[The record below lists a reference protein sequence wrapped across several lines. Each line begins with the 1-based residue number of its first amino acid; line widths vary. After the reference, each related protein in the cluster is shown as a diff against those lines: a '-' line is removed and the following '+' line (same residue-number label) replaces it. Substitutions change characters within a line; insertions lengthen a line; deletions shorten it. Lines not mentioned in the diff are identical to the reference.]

1 MSSLSTLEADTSY
14 LGLTNILASPSTGDY
29 SEILADIE
37 GEQETVPDLTA
48 EDFEPQEGS
57 TGSIGLP
64 SQWEEAISSVGK
76 GVTDAT
82 HCEYI
87 QSVFFLL
94 FITVLSIN
102 QDCSLS
108 EAAIAFFIS
117 QKLIIKR
124 EQFLSKNPQEN
135 ADKLIVAWIMHE

>member
-1 MSSLSTLEADTSY
+1 MSSSNIPEADTSNL
-14 LGLTNILASPSTGDY
+14 LGLTNVLASSSAGDY

-57 TGSIGLP
+57 IGLP

-76 GVTDAT
+76 GVADTT
-82 HCEYI
+82 HREYI
-87 QSVFFLL
+87 RSVFLRFIAVL
-94 FITVLSIN
+94 FIN
-102 QDCSLS
+102 WDCSLS
-108 EAAIAFFIS
+108 EAAITFLIS
-117 QKLIIKR
+117 QKLITKR